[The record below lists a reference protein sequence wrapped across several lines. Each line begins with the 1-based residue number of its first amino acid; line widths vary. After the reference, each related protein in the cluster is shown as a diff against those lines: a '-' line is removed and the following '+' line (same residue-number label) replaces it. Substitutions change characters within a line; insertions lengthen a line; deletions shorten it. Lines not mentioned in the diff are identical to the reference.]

1 MASAE
6 EVFRHHLEVF
16 GAGDLDQI
24 LSDYTDESVVMYEDR
39 VARGREEIREF
50 FHHWIDNLLPP
61 GCRFD
66 LERLEATE
74 DLVLITWT
82 AESEKWL
89 FEFGTNTFWIPDG
102 KILRQTV
109 VAPARAK

>member
-1 MASAE
+1 MPSAE

-16 GAGDLDQI
+16 GAGDIEQI
-24 LSDYTDESVVMYEDR
+24 LSDYTDDSVVMYEDR
-39 VARGREEIREF
+39 VARGRAEIREF
-50 FHHWIDNLLPP
+50 FLHWITDLLPP

-66 LERLEATE
+66 LDRLEATE
-74 DLVLITWT
+74 DLVWITWA

-109 VAPARAK
+109 VAQVRAK